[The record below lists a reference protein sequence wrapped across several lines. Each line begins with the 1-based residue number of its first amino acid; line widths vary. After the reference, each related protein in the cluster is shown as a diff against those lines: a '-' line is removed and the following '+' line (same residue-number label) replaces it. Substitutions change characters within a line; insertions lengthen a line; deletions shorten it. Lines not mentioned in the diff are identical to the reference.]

1 MENISIVE
9 VISAIQKEQFVKL
22 PWKIYKD
29 NINWVPPLIMDVK
42 NNLDTK
48 KNPFYK
54 HSKIKLFLA
63 MQGKE
68 VVGRIGAIIN
78 DNHNE
83 FHNDKAGFYGF
94 FECIND
100 KSVAEKLFA
109 EAEKF
114 VRENGMNKILGPV
127 NPSTNDE
134 CGTLITAFD
143 KPPVLLM
150 PFNPDYYP
158 VLTESCGY
166 KKANDLL
173 SFYMDAK
180 AATDEKLLEKLERM
194 ADIVAKKENIKI
206 RYVDLSDFNKEVL
219 KVRQVYNAA
228 WEKNWGFVPMTEDE
242 MYHIA
247 KMLKLIV
254 NKEYVMFAEIN
265 GVPIGFSLSLPD
277 YNQVFKKM
285 NGRLFPTGI
294 FKFLA
299 NKKKI
304 DNLRILI
311 MGVTH
316 EYQRKGI
323 DAIFYLNTIKN
334 GIRNGIKSCEI
345 AWVLEDNH
353 AMVQTANKLGAKEY
367 KRFRIYEKIL

>member
-1 MENISIVE
+1 MENFSIVE
-9 VISAIQKEQFVKL
+9 VTTAVQKEQFVKL
-22 PWKIYKD
+22 PWKIYRD

-63 MQGKE
+63 MQGKV

-114 VRENGMNKILGPV
+114 VRDNGMNKILGPV

-134 CGTLITAFD
+134 CGTLISAFD
-143 KPPVLLM
+143 IPPVLLM

-206 RYVDLSDFNKEVL
+206 RYVDLSDFNREVL
-219 KVRQVYNAA
+219 KVRQVYNVA

-254 NKEYVMFAEIN
+254 DKDYVMFAEVN
-265 GVPIGFSLSLPD
+265 GEPIGFSLSLPD

-304 DNLRILI
+304 NNLRILI

-334 GIRNGIKSCEI
+334 GIRKGIKSCEI

-367 KRFRIYEKIL
+367 KRFRIYEKAL